1 MRVEHPKLTEN
12 RKFLIVMIALGV
24 TLIIDTS
31 FVKINDLIDKYIIP
45 MDSKLIL
52 FSINSSICLFL
63 QLLSI
68 RFVMNAFGSNHLRK
82 TPKIRAIYLISLV
95 SFFVSTFFIGLLTF
109 QLFYYHY
116 YETMVNILQVGISY
130 GVSSVLIIWLA
141 LIFFNWYKSSHDRV
155 VFLYFV
161 SMSLIAFHLI
171 LTGLFVGAKLR
182 DNQYLVGEYVGA
194 SGDVSGGRH
203 LILDK
208 LYRISSFVS
217 FFAIWM
223 TTAILMTS
231 YREKLIGSFKYWII
245 LVLPM
250 VYFLVTYFY
259 QFFLSNL
266 LVSYFQNDPITVS
279 IIVSAFLSLSKPIGG
294 LIFAAAFW
302 NMSRVVGYEKKMKLS
317 MIIAGWG
324 IFFIFSANQA
334 ATQIV
339 IPYPPFGITT
349 VTILNMASFLIVLG
363 IFNAASLVSANN
375 NLRSSLHKHALKLLR
390 PIGRAEMEREI
401 QKTVLK
407 ISEDKE
413 IAKIS
418 GNEPFEFD
426 KEELQKY
433 LEQVINVKR
442 ESAFNSK

>member
-1 MRVEHPKLTEN
+1 VEHPKLTEN
-12 RKFLIVMIALGV
+12 RKLLIVMIALAV

-31 FVKINDLIDKYIIP
+31 FVKINDLVDKYIIP

-52 FSINSSICLFL
+52 FSIISSVCLFL
-63 QLLSI
+63 QLLAI
-68 RFVMNAFGSNHLRK
+68 RFVMNSFGSYQLRK
-82 TPKIRAIYLISLV
+82 TPKVRAIYLISLT
-95 SFFVSTFFIGLLTF
+95 SFFVLTFFIGLLAY

-116 YETMVNILQVGISY
+116 YETWINILIVSISY

-141 LIFFNWYKSSHDRV
+141 LIFFTWYKSSRDRV

-171 LTGLFVGAKLR
+171 LTALFIGAKLS
-182 DNQYLVGEYVGA
+182 DNQYLVGEYVGS

-203 LILDK
+203 LLLDK
-208 LYRISSFVS
+208 LYRISSFIS
-217 FFAIWM
+217 FFGIWM
-223 TTAILMTS
+223 ATAILMNS
-231 YREKLIGSFKYWII
+231 YREKLIHSVTYWIM
-245 LVLPM
+245 LFLPLG
-250 VYFLVTYFY
+250 YFLITYFY

-279 IIVSAFLSLSKPIGG
+279 IFVSAFLSLSKPIGG
-294 LIFAAAFW
+294 LIFAFGFW
-302 NMSRVVGYEKKMKLS
+302 SMSRVVGYERKMKLS
-317 MIIAGWG
+317 MVIAGWG

-339 IPYPPFGITT
+339 VPYPPFGITT
-349 VTILNMASFLIVLG
+349 VTVLNVAAYLMVLG
-363 IFNAASLVSANN
+363 IFNSATLVSANN
-375 NLRSSLHKHALKLLR
+375 SLRGVIHERALKLLK

-401 QKTVLK
+401 QKTVKK

-418 GNEPFEFD
+418 SEESFEFD
-426 KEELQKY
+426 ENGLKRY
-433 LEQVINVKR
+433 LEQVITEIKKER
-442 ESAFNSK
+442 

>member
-1 MRVEHPKLTEN
+1 MEQQTKLTEN
-12 RKFLIVMIALGV
+12 RKFLIIMIALAV

-45 MDSKLIL
+45 MNSKLIL
-52 FSINSSICLFL
+52 FTINSSICVIL
-63 QLLSI
+63 QFFAI
-68 RFVMNAFGSNHLRK
+68 RFVMNSFGSYQFRK
-82 TPKIRAIYLISLV
+82 TPRVTALYLISLT
-95 SFFVSTFFIGLLTF
+95 SFFVLTFFVGLLTY

-116 YETMVNILQVGISY
+116 YETWVNILIVSISY

-141 LIFFNWYKSSHDRV
+141 LIFFSWYKSNHDRV

-171 LTGLFVGAKLR
+171 LTGLFVGAKLG
-182 DNQYLVGEYVGA
+182 DNQYLVGEYVGS

-203 LILDK
+203 LLLDK
-208 LYRISSFVS
+208 LYRISSFIS
-217 FFAIWM
+217 FFGIWM
-223 TTAILMTS
+223 TTAVLMSS
-231 YREKLIGSFKYWII
+231 YREKLIGSVKYWII
-245 LVLPM
+245 LVLPLA
-250 VYFLVTYFY
+250 YFLITYFY

-279 IIVSAFLSLSKPIGG
+279 IMVSAFLSLSKPIGG
-294 LIFAAAFW
+294 LIFAVAFW
-302 NMSRVVGYEKKMKLS
+302 NMSKVVGYERKMKLS

-334 ATQIV
+334 ATQIIV
-339 IPYPPFGITT
+339 PYPPFGITT
-349 VTILNMASFLIVLG
+349 VTVLNMASFLIVLG
-363 IFNAASLVSANN
+363 IFNSASLVSANN
-375 NLRSSLHKHALKLLR
+375 NLRSSLHKHALKLLK

-418 GNEPFEFD
+418 GDEPFEFD
-426 KEELQKY
+426 KEELKKY
-433 LEQVINVKR
+433 LNEVIKVKR
-442 ESAFNSK
+442 DHPST

>member
-1 MRVEHPKLTEN
+1 LKVEDPKLTEN
-12 RKFLIVMIALGV
+12 RKFLIVMIALAV

-31 FVKINDLIDKYIIP
+31 FVKINDLVNKYIIP

-63 QLLSI
+63 QLLAI
-68 RFVMNAFGSNHLRK
+68 RLIMNSFGKYQLRK
-82 TPKIRAIYLISLV
+82 TPKVRAIYLISLTT
-95 SFFVSTFFIGLLTF
+95 FFVLTFFIGLLAYEQF
-109 QLFYYHY
+109 NYRY
-116 YETMVNILQVGISY
+116 YEIWVSIVIVTISY
-130 GVSSVLIIWLA
+130 GASSVLIIWLV
-141 LIFFNWYKSSHDRV
+141 LIFFSWYKSSHDRV

-171 LTGLFVGAKLR
+171 LTGLFIGAKLN

-203 LILDK
+203 QLLND
-208 LYRISSFVS
+208 LYRISSFIS
-217 FFAIWM
+217 FFGIWM
-223 TTAILMTS
+223 TTAVLMSS
-231 YREKLIGSFKYWII
+231 YREKLIGSVKYWII
-245 LVLPM
+245 LVLPLG
-250 VYFLVTYFY
+250 YFLITYFY

-266 LVSYFQNDPITVS
+266 LVAYFQNDPITVS

-302 NMSRVVGYEKKMKLS
+302 NMSRVVGYERKMKLS
-317 MIIAGWG
+317 MVIAGWG

-334 ATQIV
+334 AAQII
-339 IPYPPFGITT
+339 IPYPPFGITSVT
-349 VTILNMASFLIVLG
+349 VLNMASFLIVLG
-363 IFNAASLVSANN
+363 IFNSASLVSANN
-375 NLRSSLHKHALKLLR
+375 NLRSSLHKHALKLLK

-418 GNEPFEFD
+418 GNETFEFD
-426 KEELQKY
+426 KDELKKY
-433 LEQVINVKR
+433 LNEVIKVKR
-442 ESAFNSK
+442 DQASK